1 MSPPWAADALTRIF
15 MEFYQK
21 IENPMSVSLC
31 LHNSTVLFQSP
42 ANYKPFIALEPNA
55 RQEVFIMFLIGV
67 LGEFLLKHTCRR
79 VIWWIFEL
87 KEIFRHSPK

>member
-1 MSPPWAADALTRIF
+1 MSPPWAADALTRNY

-31 LHNSTVLFQSP
+31 HRNSSMLFQSP
-42 ANYKPFIALEPNA
+42 ANYKPLIALEPDG
-55 RQEVFIMFLIGV
+55 RQNVFIMFLIGV
-67 LGEFLLKHTCRR
+67 LGDFLLKHTCRR
-79 VIWWIFEL
+79 VIWWISKL